1 MSRRRFLSGVLAGGA
16 AVSLPIP
23 RLAIAMNGN
32 GDAFADGAPL
42 PKRFGLWFFG
52 NGIDPATWHPAGT
65 GGVGNAWTLSTPLS
79 PLAPYKDYLSVLSGF
94 ELRTPGAH
102 IEGSAGAT
110 TAANPSPFGAAQL
123 PSIDQLIATSIAA
136 GTPFKSIEIGL
147 TRATPAGPQP
157 TLHAISHRGPA
168 EPLYPEYDP
177 HRLFS
182 RLFGIAAAPE
192 AERFRRRS
200 VLDTVL
206 QDFNALKGA
215 VGATDRQRLEAHA
228 DGVRDLEARL
238 GQLSDQSCSATAPG
252 SNVKADDREEAPPE
266 LHDAMSRMM
275 TMALA
280 CDLTR
285 VCSYVFSLP
294 AAHVYYR
301 HLGPEFERSFH
312 EDIVHLVDGIPNG
325 YGLVSQ
331 GVQYAMESLAVTLS
345 HLQSVSTPSGNLLD
359 EMGMLVT
366 SEVSSGWDHGMQDH
380 PVLVLGKGAGLRGDS
395 HIVSSSGQ
403 RNYSDVLLSLV
414 QAYGGQQT
422 TIGLGDA
429 QSNTAVLELL
439 V

>member
-1 MSRRRFLSGVLAGGA
+1 
-16 AVSLPIP
+16 
-23 RLAIAMNGN
+23 MNGN
-32 GDAFADGAPL
+32 GDAFADGAGL

-52 NGIDPATWHPAGT
+52 NGIDPATWHPTGN
-65 GGVGNAWTLSTPLS
+65 GGVGEAWSLSAPLS
-79 PLAPYKDYLSVLSGF
+79 PLAPFKEYVSVLSGY

-123 PSIDQLIATSIAA
+123 PSIDQLIASRIAA
-136 GTPFKSIEIGL
+136 NTPFKSIELGL

-157 TLHAISHRGPA
+157 TLHAISHKGPN

-177 HRLFS
+177 HRLFA

-192 AERFRRRS
+192 AERLRRRS
-200 VLDTVL
+200 VLDVVL
-206 QDFNALKGA
+206 KDFNALKGA
-215 VGATDRQRLEAHA
+215 VGTADRQRLDAHA
-228 DGVRDLEARL
+228 DGVRDLESRL
-238 GQLSDQSCSATAPG
+238 GQLSAQTCSAIAPHKD
-252 SNVKADDREEAPPE
+252 VKADDREEAPPA

-275 TMALA
+275 AMALA
-280 CDLTR
+280 CDLTH

-301 HLGPEFERSFH
+301 HLGADFERSFH

-325 YGLVSQ
+325 YGLVSR

-345 HLQSVSTPSGNLLD
+345 HLQAVSTPSGNLLD

-380 PVLVLGKGAGLRGDS
+380 PVLVIGKGAGLRGDS

-403 RNYSDVLLSLV
+403 RNYSDVLLTLD
-414 QAYGGQQT
+414 QAYGGQKT

-429 QSNTAVLELL
+429 QSNTTVSGLF